1 MTGRLHNTTGSYS
14 YKIKRLF
21 TFFFYFVTEHTLED
35 ISISSLAPEANVG
48 VFDSLPYNQRGRD
61 LLKKSTAPTV
71 GTGLV
76 ISSTNGSGGTAGIE
90 GLILSPSLVVWE
102 KNQWLTSRRH

>member
-1 MTGRLHNTTGSYS
+1 M
-14 YKIKRLF
+14 
-21 TFFFYFVTEHTLED
+21 
-35 ISISSLAPEANVG
+35 G

-90 GLILSPSLVVWE
+90 GLILSPSLVV
-102 KNQWLTSRRH
+102 

>member
-1 MTGRLHNTTGSYS
+1 MTGSLHNTTVSHS

-21 TFFFYFVTEHTLED
+21 TFFLNFVTEHTLED
-35 ISISSLAPEANVG
+35 ICISSLANVG
-48 VFDSLPYNQRGRD
+48 VFYMLPYNHRGRD
-61 LLKKSTAPTV
+61 LLKKSTALTV

-90 GLILSPSLVVWE
+90 GLILSPSLVV
-102 KNQWLTSRRH
+102 